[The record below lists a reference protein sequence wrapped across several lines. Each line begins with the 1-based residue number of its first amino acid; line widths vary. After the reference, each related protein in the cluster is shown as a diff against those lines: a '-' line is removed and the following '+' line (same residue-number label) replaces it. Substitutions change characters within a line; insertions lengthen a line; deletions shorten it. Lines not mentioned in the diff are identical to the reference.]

1 MAFSHDF
8 IDELHE
14 RCDIV
19 ETINASVPLKRAGRT
34 YKGLCPFHNEKTPS
48 FVVYPETRSFYCFGC
63 QKGGDVVSFIM
74 EQEHLSYVE
83 AIKELA
89 GRAGIQVPNDV
100 DDKTSRLKTEILAAN
115 REAARF
121 FHKQLNSEY
130 GKNARLYLRKRAL
143 SDGTIV
149 RFGIGYAPDS
159 WNALLTHMRS
169 AGFSE
174 ETLIAG
180 GLCAKGKNG
189 CYDIFRNRVMFPI
202 IDVRGNVVAFGG
214 RRLNEEDRAKYV
226 NTQDTPV
233 YKKSHNLFALNIA
246 KTNQDRRIIIAE
258 GYLDVISLHQAGFT
272 CTVAALGTA
281 LTPEQAHMIRQY
293 ADEVVLC
300 YDSDEAGQKA
310 TKRSIE
316 ILKPTGILIKVV
328 TVENAKDP
336 DDFIKQFG
344 AESFARLLDDSGT
357 AVEYQ
362 LKKVAANLDVR
373 TPAGKVEYLKAASEI
388 LARISSRPEIEVYA
402 GNVAEVLSITPQS
415 VLLQIEELQKKR
427 RSREERIGQTQLTKN
442 IADAFKNFKG
452 DKKRETT
459 SSFYTEQRLFAV
471 LCANPD
477 FVGDVAD
484 ILAADDFLSE
494 DMAAVFAAI
503 AAKHRINEF
512 KGYASLGGEISEY
525 MYSQLAMWIA
535 SAGGV
540 NYSRQDAVYL
550 AEKIKKQKSR
560 PTEND
565 VNSMSP
571 EELMNLLKKDKR
583 ENNG

>member
-19 ETINASVPLKRAGRT
+19 EVINSSVPLKRAGRT

-48 FVVYPETRSFYCFGC
+48 FVVYPDTRSFYCFGC
-63 QKGGDVVSFIM
+63 QKGGDVVSFVM
-74 EQEHLSYVE
+74 EQEHLGYVE

-89 GRAGIQVPNDV
+89 GRAGIAVPNDG
-100 DDKTSRLKTEILAAN
+100 DDKISKLKTEVLAAN

-121 FHKQLNSEY
+121 FHKQLNSDG
-130 GKNARLYLRKRAL
+130 GKTARLYLRKREL
-143 SDGTIV
+143 TDDTIV
-149 RFGIGYAPDS
+149 HFGIGFAPDS
-159 WNALLTHMRS
+159 WNSLFDHMKAS
-169 AGFSE
+169 GFST
-174 ETLIAG
+174 ETLTAA

-189 CYDIFRNRVMFPI
+189 YYDIFRNRIMFPI

-258 GYLDVISLHQAGFT
+258 GYLDVISLHQASFT
-272 CTVAALGTA
+272 CAVAALGTA
-281 LTPEQAHMIRQY
+281 LTPEQAHLIRQY

-316 ILKPTGILIKVV
+316 ILKPTGVLVKVI

-336 DDFIKQFG
+336 DDYIKQFG
-344 AESFARLLDDSGT
+344 AESFSKLLDGSGT

-362 LKKVAANLDVR
+362 LKKAVANVDIK

-388 LARISSRPEIEVYA
+388 LSKLSSRPEIEVYA
-402 GNVAEVLSITPQS
+402 ADIAQALSITPQS
-415 VLLQIEELQKKR
+415 VLLQVEDIQKKR
-427 RSREERIGQTQLTKN
+427 RAHQEKIGQTQLTKN
-442 IADAFKNFKG
+442 IAEAFRAFKG

-459 SSFYTEQRLFAV
+459 ASFYTEQRLFAI

-477 FVGDVAD
+477 YVSD
-484 ILAADDFLSE
+484 ISERLTPQDFLSE
-494 DMAAVFAAI
+494 DMSAVFSAI
-503 AAKHRINEF
+503 VVKHGNNQF
-512 KGYASLGGEISEY
+512 NGYVSLGGEISEY

-540 NYSRQDAVYL
+540 NYSKQDALYL
-550 AEKIKKQKSR
+550 ADSIKKQRSR
-560 PTEND
+560 PSEND

-571 EELMNLLKKDKR
+571 EELMKIITRK
-583 ENNG
+583 